1 VNIRFMGAVKGVTGS
16 CHLIEFKDKKLLLD
30 CGLFQGRDEELNY
43 QEMDFDPAS
52 IDYLLLSHS
61 HIDHSGRIPLL
72 VKKGFKGTVYCS
84 KATYELCEI
93 MLLDSAHIQEME
105 VEWQNRKARRAG
117 KPLVAPLYTQEDA
130 NKSLEYF

>member
-1 VNIRFMGAVKGVTGS
+1 M
-16 CHLIEFKDKKLLLD
+16 IEFKDKKLLLD

-72 VKKGFKGTVYCS
+72 VKKGLR
-84 KATYELCEI
+84 ELYIAPRQPMNCVI

-117 KPLVAPLYTQEDA
+117 KPLVEPLYTRKMQIRA
-130 NKSLEYF
+130 LNISNLFCMIRSYVLMII